1 MTKKRK
7 KLVKVILS
15 IVIVLAVIGFIVNWF
30 LTYRLE
36 SFLRKELSERVTKA
50 TDGFYQLDFDRLKVG
65 LFNGELT
72 IEGLVFKPD
81 STVFDQW
88 AAQDSLPQTYLDVAI
103 GRIHFKGVN
112 LTWRISYK
120 ELNFELFEINT
131 PFVNVYDSNSSGKM
145 EKKTKNTKSQTLYEL
160 ISPYINV
167 LTVKRMNLENASVA
181 YSALEQNTPSMY
193 SLRNVSF
200 HAYGFRLDEY
210 SYTKGKLLYCD
221 DFDFTTNQPQILLSN
236 NQFILNADTIKLST
250 RDSIIQINKLALIPQ
265 KMLWAQTNQIPD
277 NYVEAEVR
285 SVEVAGATFK
295 RENAQN
301 YLDARSF
308 DILASEIQYFDTK
321 KDSLQIPTNKKT
333 SITPQ
338 EAVDLSWSLYEVV
351 SPLLASISI
360 DSIGI
365 KEAQLSYS
373 IKSDEYVDLYKLAK
387 FNFGAKGFRVDSL
400 ADIQK
405 KFLYSDGFSVEAI
418 DIDGTIASK
427 NHIFRV
433 GKMFL
438 NTIEGDFNIKDVR
451 LWPITTKTELD
462 YTQGSIDS
470 ISVTGLEYDKGLR
483 AKSFSIDAPKVEYVK
498 MPARRRHYV
507 RAERTDTIME
517 GTTPLDFITPFFGFL
532 SVEDVRLNN
541 GNLIFNDRRSPKD
554 IMVYKVPQIDFHATN
569 VLVNE
574 HTITQTDTYVNY
586 DDFDFRFE
594 NFDNFLPG
602 KEYRLIIKRGFYTG
616 WGGDLHLKDIRL
628 IPQEHSWK
636 QAPDTY
642 LSLSTPS
649 IDVKE
654 VNFDVEKGINII
666 KSKSVDINSP
676 QLRIVKIRNSSK
688 GSSTSTKNN
697 QDFRIDLGLF
707 NLTKADV
714 SYKDHVTRDSMDFS
728 TESFIMKSLV
738 WNSGEKISIQE
749 FALNS
754 PILNIKKHNGSK
766 SKANNGG
773 SSGIS
778 SIARLADIGKVSI
791 SGLKVNLDQPSL
803 KFNTKVELIAVN
815 DIVKNGSS
823 FRLENMEIKQPVLKI
838 NQIINSNK
846 IKEDTVGSKQDKE
859 NGLYATLGS
868 FARQLS
874 VGHFNIV
881 DAEIDYSNTLN
892 GKSATRQQINSTNF
906 DFTGLALDVDKEE
919 FNVEDFNFSTKNF
932 RFPLN
937 NGFYTMKIGEIDV
950 HKKDAMLKLDKLHL
964 VPAYPKEEFA
974 YHHPKHK
981 DWFDVSVGNVVLSG
995 IDYSTYFS
1003 DKILNIKKAD
1013 VQDVQL
1019 LNFKNQQIE
1028 IQHNIMPMIYEGLQ
1042 KAPLKLNIENADV
1055 KNFMVLY
1062 EELPKKGTESGK
1074 IFFTDMNGK
1083 FEGLTNVVT
1092 RPQQYIKLD
1101 ADGKL
1106 MGTGNF
1112 TATWYLPVDSL
1123 NDRFLL
1129 AANIDRFDLTDFN
1142 QLITPMAPA
1151 KVNSGVLNNLKF
1163 KTEASSKGARVQM
1176 RFLYNG
1182 LNITVFKESD
1192 EGVIPN
1198 KLYTNLANAVLKKDN
1213 PDKRK
1218 KKPREP
1224 FLSIERDPYHSTFNY
1239 LWQILQ
1245 PPLVESVGISQ
1256 GKQNFFKSVMGFVS
1270 KVKNFF
1276 KKDKKNEEEVS
1287 GQSKEDNG

>member
-1 MTKKRK
+1 MDKRRK
-7 KLVKVILS
+7 KFIKVILS
-15 IVIVLAVIGFIVNWF
+15 IVMVLAVIGFVVNWF

-36 SFLRKELSERVTKA
+36 SFLRKELSERVAKA
-50 TDGFYQLDFDRLKVG
+50 TDGFYQLDFDKLEVG

-72 IEGLVFKPD
+72 LEGLVFKPD
-81 STVFDQW
+81 STVFEEW
-88 AAQDSLPQTYLDVAI
+88 AAQDSLPQMYLDVAI

-112 LTWRISYK
+112 LTWKISYK

-131 PFVNVYDSNSSGKM
+131 PFVNVYDSSNSGKM
-145 EKKTKNTKSQTLYEL
+145 AKKTKNTKSRTLYEL

-167 LTVKRMNLENASVA
+167 LTVKRMNLESASVI
-181 YSALEQNTPSMY
+181 YSALKQSSLSMY

-221 DFDFTTNQPQILLSN
+221 DFDFITNQPQILLSN
-236 NQFILNADTIKLST
+236 NQFILNTDTIKLST

-265 KMLWAQTNQIPD
+265 KMQWAQTKRIPD
-277 NYVEAEVR
+277 NYVEAEIK
-285 SVEVAGATFK
+285 SVDVAGVTFK

-301 YLDARSF
+301 YLNARSF
-308 DILASEIQYFDTK
+308 DILASDIQYFDTQ
-321 KDSLQIPTNKKT
+321 KDSLKTKATNKKT

-338 EAVDLSWSLYEVV
+338 EAVDLSWSLYEIV
-351 SPLLASISI
+351 SPLLTSINI

-365 KEAQLSYS
+365 KEAQMSYS
-373 IKSDEYVDLYKLAK
+373 VKSDDYTDLYKLAK

-405 KFLYSDGFSVEAI
+405 KFLYSDAFSVEAL

-427 NHIFRV
+427 NHIFRI

-438 NTIEGDFNIKDVR
+438 NTLEGNFNIKDVR
-451 LWPITTKTELD
+451 LWPITTQTELD

-470 ISVTGLEYDKGLR
+470 ISVTGLEYDKGLK

-541 GNLIFNDRRSPKD
+541 GNLIFNDRRNPKD
-554 IMVYKVPQIDFHATN
+554 IMVYKLPRIDFHATN

-602 KEYRLIIKRGFYTG
+602 KQYRLIVKRGFYTG

-636 QAPDTY
+636 QAPDVY
-642 LSLSTPS
+642 LSLNTPS

-654 VNFDVEKGINII
+654 LNYDVDKGLDII
-666 KSKSVDINSP
+666 KLKSVDINSP
-676 QLRIVKIRNSSK
+676 QLRIVRTRNSQTKTS
-688 GSSTSTKNN
+688 GSTNKDSS
-697 QDFRIDLGLF
+697 FRIDLGLF
-707 NLTKADV
+707 NLIKADV
-714 SYKDHVTRDSMDFS
+714 RYKDHVTRDSMNFS
-728 TESFIMKSLV
+728 TENFVVKSLA
-738 WNSGEKISIQE
+738 WNSGEKFTVQE
-749 FALNS
+749 LS
-754 PILNIKKHNGSK
+754 LHTPVLNIKKHNESK
-766 SKANNGG
+766 SNVNNGE
-773 SSGIS
+773 SSDIS
-778 SIARLADIGKVSI
+778 SFARLVDIGKINVW
-791 SGLKVNLDQPSL
+791 GMKVNLDQPSL
-803 KFNTKVELIAVN
+803 KFNTKVDLITI
-815 DIVKNGSS
+815 DDMTKNSSS
-823 FRLENMEIKQPVLKI
+823 FHLGSMEIKQPIVKI
-838 NQIINSNK
+838 NQIINSDK
-846 IKEDTVGSKQDKE
+846 IKEDTLTSKQDKE
-859 NGLYATLGS
+859 NRLYATLGS
-868 FARQLS
+868 FTKQMS
-874 VGHFNIV
+874 VGKFNII

-892 GKSATRQQINSTNF
+892 GKSANRQQINSTNF
-906 DFTGLALDVDKEE
+906 DFTGLALNVDEE
-919 FNVEDFNFSTKNF
+919 KISVEDFNFSTKNF
-932 RFPLN
+932 HFPLD
-937 NGFYTMKIGEIDV
+937 NGFYTMQIGEIDV

-974 YHHPKHK
+974 YQHPKHK

-995 IDYSTYFS
+995 IDYPTYFS
-1003 DKILNIKKAD
+1003 NKILNIKKAS

-1083 FEGLTNVVT
+1083 LEGLTNVVT
-1092 RPQQYIKLD
+1092 YPQQYIKLD

-1106 MGTGNF
+1106 MGTGHF

-1129 AANIDRFDLTDFN
+1129 TANLDRFELTDLN

-1151 KVNSGVLNNLKF
+1151 KVNGGVLNNLKF

-1182 LNITVFKESD
+1182 LNITVFKDSE

-1245 PPLVESVGISQ
+1245 PPLIESVGISQ
-1256 GKQNFFKSVMGFVS
+1256 GKQNFFKGVS
-1270 KVKNFF
+1270 NVITKVKNFF
-1276 KKDKKNEEEVS
+1276 SRKKKDNEDKVE
-1287 GQSKEDNG
+1287 KE